1 MSGQIKKDSLSLVSG
16 IYRNQVKLGKLLGRL
31 ESQSNKKQDAFGRA
45 QNSANKDS
53 TAAERSS
60 DNPDSKKLA
69 RKAKNTAN
77 GARKDSMNATIES
90 ANLDK
95 LHKDIQY
102 LKKRIESDQT
112 KLNKMIS
119 SKSNSLTIDKI
130 QN

>member
-1 MSGQIKKDSLSLVSG
+1 MKKDSLSLVSK
-16 IYRNQVKLGKLLGRL
+16 IYRNQFKLGKLLGQL
-31 ESQSNKKQDAFGRA
+31 EQQSNKKQDAFGRA
-45 QNSANKDS
+45 QHSADKDS

-77 GARKDSMNATIES
+77 DARKDSLNASIES
-90 ANLDK
+90 ENLDK

-112 KLNKMIS
+112 KLNKLT
-119 SKSNSLTIDKI
+119 SNRTTSITIDKK